1 MKEALLVLLFANM
14 DLITAYYF
22 AYICV
27 RRGIYNSL
35 RDSNC
40 RMQFWNWHVSLS
52 LYSILLSIQ
61 SRLPLPLFQ
70 IKKRIGLK
78 VESSPTS
85 LRFVLGEGF
94 ITRFPTLTAACSFGV
109 GV

>member
-40 RMQFWNWHVSLS
+40 RILFWSWRVSLS
-52 LYSILLSIQ
+52 LYSIPLSIQ
-61 SRLPLPLFQ
+61 SRFPLPLFQ
-70 IKKRIGLK
+70 KKEK
-78 VESSPTS
+78 ES
-85 LRFVLGEGF
+85 V
-94 ITRFPTLTAACSFGV
+94 
-109 GV
+109 